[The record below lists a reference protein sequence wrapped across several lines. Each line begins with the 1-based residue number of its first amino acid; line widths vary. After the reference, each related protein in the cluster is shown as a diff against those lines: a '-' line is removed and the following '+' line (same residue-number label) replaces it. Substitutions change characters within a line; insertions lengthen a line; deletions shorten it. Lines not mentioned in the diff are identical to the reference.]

1 MIYVCV
7 FNAPV
12 TRFRTLIDRILGM
25 RMVYA
30 QKSLNRQ
37 VSFEFLN
44 RQMVWHAFTVSRIG
58 YIYILSFYSSLVLGI
73 PSLPCAIDQC
83 RETEITLDAYASS

>member
-1 MIYVCV
+1 MIRVCV
-7 FNAPV
+7 FNDPM

-58 YIYILSFYSSLVLGI
+58 YTS
-73 PSLPCAIDQC
+73 CAFIHH
-83 RETEITLDAYASS
+83 LY

>member
-1 MIYVCV
+1 MEGKKRERMAIGVIELGID
-7 FNAPV
+7 PIS
-12 TRFRTLIDRILGM
+12 RFRTLIDRILGM

-44 RQMVWHAFTVSRIG
+44 RQMVWHAFTVSRRVGSTWHGSAISR
-58 YIYILSFYSSLVLGI
+58 IY
-73 PSLPCAIDQC
+73 P
-83 RETEITLDAYASS
+83 T

>member
-58 YIYILSFYSSLVLGI
+58 YIHLVLLFITCTRNSFSSL
-73 PSLPCAIDQC
+73 CH
-83 RETEITLDAYASS
+83 

>member
-1 MIYVCV
+1 MEYIHLS
-7 FNAPV
+7 

-44 RQMVWHAFTVSRIG
+44 RQMVWHAFTVSREG
-58 YIYILSFYSSLVLGI
+58 DLHRH
-73 PSLPCAIDQC
+73 PSYTYPA
-83 RETEITLDAYASS
+83 